1 MGVHPVFVR
10 VIHSNR
16 PPVCRLPVS
25 PCFPAIM
32 SLSKEVDT
40 AVEMERV
47 SSSDLDAEK
56 AHATEHAERLS
67 ELADPDAGKSPE
79 ERAAIDRK
87 LMRKVD
93 LWLIPWL
100 CLLYLLSFL
109 DRSNIGNARLAGMEE
124 DLDMGGHDY
133 NNALTIF
140 FISYALAEPITNVLL
155 KRLTPRVFFTGIILL
170 WGLIMTLMGLVT
182 NYSGLLACRWFLG
195 LAEAG
200 LFPGVNYY
208 LSCWYKRSELG
219 MRAAVFFSAAA
230 LAGSFGG
237 LLAAAIAQMEGVGG
251 KAGWAWIFII
261 EGLATMFVGC
271 FCWWMVFDWPATARF
286 LTEEDRLRLR
296 RRLAADNQS
305 STAEEYDK
313 RHVVAALKDWK
324 CWGYAFIYMGNLCP
338 PYAFRSR
345 HTPWL
350 RLARLQ
356 SVGLQTE
363 PVSVAFATWSPPL
376 LPRSDFACCWVL
388 RTPKSSMQ
396 VHFWVQQEFTLPF
409 QTPCRG
415 PATTSRA
422 FTNEVSSSASL
433 SAGVISTELSA
444 PTSTSRR
451 RSQSTIRAMVPFL
464 LTSSFACLEAPS
476 SCIPCCER
484 KTRGGLVASGTTCM
498 LESRLMTSGWLVI
511 TGRTSS
517 ILYDWIYG
525 GHTLT
530 RPALNVA

>member
-1 MGVHPVFVR
+1 MGVVR
-10 VIHSNR
+10 LLLARYLFTAGCLCS
-16 PPVCRLPVS
+16 PP
-25 PCFPAIM
+25 FPIAIM
-32 SLSKEVDT
+32 SLSKHEDT
-40 AVEMERV
+40 AVQMERV

-182 NYSGLLACRWFLG
+182 NYAGLLACRWFLG

-271 FCWWMVFDWPATARF
+271 FCWGMVFDWPATARF

-313 RHVVAALKDWK
+313 RHVIAALKDWK

-338 PYAFRSR
+338 LYAFSLFLPTILAGMGYKGTHAQLLSVPPCSGCDLHDCSR
-345 HTPWL
+345 LDCRPNASAWP
-350 RLARLQ
+350 LQ
-356 SVGLQTE
+356 HGHRHCCCDRFLHAAGYSEPQNPVCRYIFGCGRNLPHHSKHPVVGQQQHRGHLQTRRHHRHCCRLGQSQRSCQLQHLHQGGE
-363 PVSVAFATWSPPL
+363 AKILYRPWYRSG
-376 LPRSDFACCWVL
+376 LPHR
-388 RTPKSSMQ
+388 
-396 VHFWVQQEFTLPF
+396 LPAW
-409 QTPCRG
+409 RHHLHVYH
-415 PATTSRA
+415 A
-422 FTNEVSSSASL
+422 
-433 SAGVISTELSA
+433 
-444 PTSTSRR
+444 
-451 RSQSTIRAMVPFL
+451 
-464 LTSSFACLEAPS
+464 
-476 SCIPCCER
+476 
-484 KTRGGLVASGTTCM
+484 ASGKQ
-498 LESRLMTSGWLVI
+498 EE
-511 TGRTSS
+511 
-517 ILYDWIYG
+517 
-525 GHTLT
+525 
-530 RPALNVA
+530 A